1 MKEEWE
7 KYYNSIYLVDC
18 NKNIEKIIEWM
29 ERIQFIFDLFLAQ
42 STKCGPPSIQPNLFS
57 LRMRKEKGWMRWAEK
72 PPKGMNEFALVASLF
87 CGLRAAAAALLRKE
101 EKTATNKA
109 NGFTSR
115 GEKTAATKPPNSIS
129 LIIKEMRVG
138 VELVCWIVFFFL
150 ARRAWASLFSSAVL
164 NCLWVG

>member
-1 MKEEWE
+1 MESINEIDFMNEMTFKPPTA
-7 KYYNSIYLVDC
+7 KDSKNNSILLFRMGRIDC
-18 NKNIEKIIEWM
+18 FASFAEWG
-29 ERIQFIFDLFLAQ
+29 R
-42 STKCGPPSIQPNLFS
+42 
-57 LRMRKEKGWMRWAEK
+57 
-72 PPKGMNEFALVASLF
+72 PKGMNEFALVASLF

-138 VELVCWIVFFFL
+138 VELVC
-150 ARRAWASLFSSAVL
+150 
-164 NCLWVG
+164 